1 MKTRVIQD
9 EPEEPAEFDGTDDVT
24 SSQVGA
30 DSDPRE
36 EPAGPAQWSLER
48 SDQSN
53 GGTR

>member
-9 EPEEPAEFDGTDDVT
+9 EPEEQAKTDGTDDVT
-24 SSQVGA
+24 SPNVGP
-30 DSDPRE
+30 DSGPRE
-36 EPAGPAQWSLER
+36 EPAGPAPWSIER